1 MEVIDEQR
9 NTMNWFEVVALAPDI
24 KRIRE
29 PYVHGF
35 FQANL
40 YRIEGRDFD
49 IQLDF
54 GVGVRP
60 LIEVS
65 PSDGKP
71 VLAIASHAHVDHVGS
86 LHLYARRAGHPLE
99 AHTFAEMDDAGTLA
113 SVFVNVDN
121 PLTALPSPGWTMADY
136 QLQPA
141 PLTELLVE
149 GDTVDLG
156 DRRFMV
162 LHLPGHS
169 PGSIALLDEH
179 NGDFFSADAIYDEGL
194 VDDIP
199 GADVETYLKT
209 MRRLAELDV
218 NKVYAGHGE
227 VMDRRQMQQ
236 VARDYIAS
244 KGG

>member
-1 MEVIDEQR
+1 
-9 NTMNWFEVVALAPDI
+9 MNWFEVVPVASGVT
-24 KRIRE
+24 RFRE
-29 PYVHGF
+29 PHVHGF
-35 FQANL
+35 FRANL

-60 LIEVS
+60 LTEVS
-65 PSDGKP
+65 PADGKP

-86 LHLYARRAGHPLE
+86 FHLYGRRVGHRLE
-99 AHTFAEMDDAGTLA
+99 AHTFSDMDDPGTLA
-113 SVFVNVDN
+113 SAFVTIDT
-121 PLTALPSPGWTMADY
+121 PLTALPSAGWTMADY
-136 QLQPA
+136 ALKPA
-141 PLTELLVE
+141 PITEQLGE

-156 DRRFMV
+156 NRRFTV

-169 PGSIALLDEH
+169 PGSIGLLDEH
-179 NGDFFSADAIYDEGL
+179 SGDFFSADAIYDEGL

-209 MRRLAELDV
+209 MHRLAELDV
-218 NKVYAGHGE
+218 GCVYAGHGE
-227 VMDRRQMQQ
+227 VMDKRQMQQ

>member
-1 MEVIDEQR
+1 MD
-9 NTMNWFEVVALAPDI
+9 WFEIAPLALGI
-24 KRIRE
+24 TRIRE
-29 PYVHGF
+29 PHVHSF
-35 FQANL
+35 FRANL
-40 YRIEGRDFD
+40 YRIVGRDFD

-60 LIEVS
+60 LTEVS
-65 PSDGKP
+65 PASGKP

-86 LHLYARRAGHPLE
+86 FHLYGRRAGNALE
-99 AHTFAEMDDAGTLA
+99 APTFAAMDDLGTLA
-113 SVFVNVDN
+113 SEFITIDS
-121 PLTALPSPGWTMADY
+121 PLTALPSSGWTMADY
-136 QLQPA
+136 ALKPA
-141 PLTELLVE
+141 PLTEHLAE
-149 GDTVDLG
+149 GDIVDLG
-156 DRRFMV
+156 NRRFTV

-218 NKVYAGHGE
+218 GSVHAGHGE
-227 VMDRRQMQQ
+227 TMDKRQMHR

>member
-1 MEVIDEQR
+1 
-9 NTMNWFEVVALAPDI
+9 MNWFEVVPMASGI
-24 KRIRE
+24 TRFRE
-29 PYVHGF
+29 PHVHGF
-35 FQANL
+35 FRANL

-60 LIEVS
+60 LTDVS
-65 PSDGKP
+65 SADARP

-86 LHLYARRAGHPLE
+86 FHLYERRAGHWRE
-99 AHTFAEMDDAGTLA
+99 AHTFASMDDPGTLA
-113 SVFVNVDN
+113 SAFVAIDD
-121 PLTALPSPGWTMADY
+121 PLAVLPSPGWTMAEY
-136 QLQPA
+136 ALRPA
-141 PLTELLVE
+141 PLTEQLDE

-156 DRRFMV
+156 NRRFSV

-169 PGSIALLDEH
+169 PGSIALLDQH

-218 NKVYAGHGE
+218 GRVYAGHGDI
-227 VMDRRQMQQ
+227 MDKMQMHA
-236 VARDYIAS
+236 VARNYIAS

>member
-1 MEVIDEQR
+1 
-9 NTMNWFEVVALAPDI
+9 MNWFEVVSLAPGI
-24 KRIRE
+24 TRIRE
-29 PYVHGF
+29 PHVHGF

-60 LIEVS
+60 LTEVS
-65 PSDGKP
+65 PAHGKP

-86 LHLYARRAGHPLE
+86 FHLYARRAGHVLE
-99 AHTFAEMDDAGTLA
+99 VHTFAEMDDAGTLA
-113 SVFVNVDN
+113 SAFKTIDD

-136 QLQPA
+136 ALKPA
-141 PLTELLVE
+141 PLTEQLGE
-149 GDTVDLG
+149 GDLVDLG
-156 DRRFMV
+156 DRRFRV

-199 GADVETYLKT
+199 GADIEVYLKT

-218 NKVYAGHGE
+218 GQVYAGHGE
-227 VMDRRQMQQ
+227 IMDKAQMQK

>member
-1 MEVIDEQR
+1 MP
-9 NTMNWFEVVALAPDI
+9 WFEVAPLATGVT
-24 KRIRE
+24 RFRE
-29 PYVHGF
+29 PHVHGF
-35 FQANL
+35 FRANL

-60 LIEVS
+60 LTEVS
-65 PSDGKP
+65 PAEGRP

-86 LHLYARRAGHPLE
+86 FHLYARRAGHRLE
-99 AHTFAEMDDAGTLA
+99 AHTFAEMDDIGTLA
-113 SVFVNVDN
+113 SAFAAIDGPV
-121 PLTALPSPGWTMADY
+121 TALPSPGWTMANY
-136 QLQPA
+136 ALGPA
-141 PLTELLVE
+141 PLTEQLDE
-149 GDTVDLG
+149 GNTVDLG
-156 DRRFMV
+156 DRRFRV

-179 NGDFFSADAIYDEGL
+179 NGDFFCADAIYDEGL

-199 GADVETYLKT
+199 GADIEIYLKT

-218 NKVYAGHGE
+218 GHVYAGHGE
-227 VMDRRQMQQ
+227 IMDKVRMQR
-236 VARDYIAS
+236 VARDYVAS

>member
-1 MEVIDEQR
+1 
-9 NTMNWFEVVALAPDI
+9 MNWFEVVPMAFGI
-24 KRIRE
+24 TRFRE
-29 PYVHGF
+29 PHVHGF
-35 FQANL
+35 FRANL

-60 LIEVS
+60 LTAVS
-65 PSDGKP
+65 PRDGRP

-86 LHLYARRAGHPLE
+86 FHLYGRRAGHRLE
-99 AHTFAEMDDAGTLA
+99 AHTFSDMDDPGTLA
-113 SVFVNVDN
+113 SAFVTTDN
-121 PLTALPSPGWTMADY
+121 PLTALPSAGWTMADY
-136 QLQPA
+136 ALKPA
-141 PLTELLVE
+141 PLTEQLDE

-156 DRRFMV
+156 NRRFTV

-169 PGSIALLDEH
+169 PGSIGLLDEH
-179 NGDFFSADAIYDEGL
+179 SGDFFSADAIYDEGL

-209 MRRLAELDV
+209 MHRLAELDV
-218 NKVYAGHGE
+218 GCVYAGHGE
-227 VMDRRQMQQ
+227 VMDKRQMQQ

>member
-1 MEVIDEQR
+1 MD
-9 NTMNWFEVVALAPDI
+9 WFETVLVAPGI
-24 KRIRE
+24 MRIRE
-29 PYVHGF
+29 PHVHGF
-35 FQANL
+35 FRANL

-54 GVGVRP
+54 GVGVRA
-60 LIEVS
+60 LTEVS
-65 PSDGKP
+65 PADGKP

-86 LHLYARRAGHPLE
+86 FHLYPRRAGHPIE
-99 AHTFAEMDDAGTLA
+99 ACTFAEMDDTGTLA
-113 SVFVNVDN
+113 SAFMTIEGAV
-121 PLTALPSPGWTMADY
+121 TALPSPGWAMADY
-136 QLQPA
+136 ALKPA
-141 PLTELLVE
+141 SLTELLVE

-156 DRRFMV
+156 NRSFSV

-199 GADVETYLKT
+199 GADIETYLKT
-209 MRRLAELDV
+209 MQRLADLDV
-218 NKVYAGHGE
+218 GTVYSGHGE
-227 VMDRRQMQQ
+227 LMDRRQMQQ

>member
-1 MEVIDEQR
+1 MLIKP
-9 NTMNWFEVVALAPDI
+9 WFETTVLAPGI
-24 KRIRE
+24 TRFTE
-29 PYVHGF
+29 PHVHGF
-35 FQANL
+35 FRANL

-54 GVGVRP
+54 GVGVRS
-60 LIEVS
+60 LTEVS
-65 PSDGKP
+65 PAMGHP

-86 LHLYARRAGHPLE
+86 FHEYERRAGHRIE

-113 SVFVNVDN
+113 SAFVEIEPPV
-121 PLTALPSPGWTMADY
+121 TALPALDWTIANY
-136 QLQPA
+136 ALTPA
-141 PLTELLVE
+141 PLTEFLDE
-149 GDTVDLG
+149 GDAVDLG
-156 DRRFMV
+156 NRKFTV

-169 PGSIALLDEH
+169 PGSIALLDER

-199 GADVETYLKT
+199 GADVETYLRT
-209 MRRLAELDV
+209 MRRLASLDV
-218 NKVYAGHGE
+218 GTVYAGHGV
-227 VMDRRQMQQ
+227 VMDCAQMQR

>member
-1 MEVIDEQR
+1 MD
-9 NTMNWFEVVALAPDI
+9 WFEAVLMAPGVT
-24 KRIRE
+24 RIRE

-54 GVGVRP
+54 GVGVRA
-60 LIEVS
+60 LTEVS
-65 PSDGKP
+65 PAEGRP

-86 LHLYARRAGHPLE
+86 FHLYPRRAGHPIE
-99 AHTFAEMDDAGTLA
+99 ASTFAEMDDLGTLA
-113 SVFVNVDN
+113 SAFMNIDGAV
-121 PLTALPSPGWTMADY
+121 TALPSPGWSMADY
-136 QLQPA
+136 ALKPA
-141 PLTELLVE
+141 PLTELLNE

-156 DRRFMV
+156 DRRFTM

-169 PGSIALLDEH
+169 PGSIALLDER

-199 GADVETYLKT
+199 GADVETYLGT
-209 MRRLAELDV
+209 MLRLAELDV
-218 NKVYAGHGE
+218 GTVYAGHGE
-227 VMDRRQMQQ
+227 IMDRRQMQQ

-244 KGG
+244 RGG

>member
-1 MEVIDEQR
+1 MD
-9 NTMNWFEVVALAPDI
+9 WFETAQVAPGI
-24 KRIRE
+24 TRIRE
-29 PYVHGF
+29 PHVHGF

-60 LIEVS
+60 LTEVS
-65 PSDGKP
+65 PVEGKP

-86 LHLYARRAGHPLE
+86 FHLYARRAGHPLE
-99 AHTFAEMDDAGTLA
+99 VRTFAEIDDLGTLA
-113 SVFVNVDN
+113 SAFMAIDGAV
-121 PLTALPSPGWTMADY
+121 TALPSPGWSMADY
-136 QLQPA
+136 ALKPA
-141 PLTELLVE
+141 PLTELLNE
-149 GDTVDLG
+149 GDIVDLG
-156 DRRFMV
+156 DRQFRV

-169 PGSIALLDEH
+169 PGSIALLDAYS
-179 NGDFFSADAIYDEGL
+179 GDFFSADAIYDEGL

-199 GADVETYLKT
+199 GADIETYLKT
-209 MRRLAELDV
+209 MQRLAELDV
-218 NKVYAGHGE
+218 SNVYAGHGE
-227 VMDRRQMQQ
+227 TMDRSQMQC

>member
-1 MEVIDEQR
+1 MVV
-9 NTMNWFEVVALAPDI
+9 TPWFEATVLAPGI
-24 KRIRE
+24 TRFTE

-35 FQANL
+35 FRANL

-54 GVGVRP
+54 GVGVRS
-60 LIEVS
+60 LTEVS
-65 PSDGKP
+65 PVTGRP

-86 LHLYARRAGHPLE
+86 FHEYERRAGHRIE

-113 SVFVNVDN
+113 SAFVGIKSPV
-121 PLTALPSPGWTMADY
+121 TALPSPDWMITNYA
-136 QLQPA
+136 LTPA
-141 PLTELLVE
+141 PLTEFLDE
-149 GDTVDLG
+149 GDVVDLG
-156 DRRFMV
+156 NRKFIV

-169 PGSIALLDEH
+169 PGSIALFDEH

-199 GADVETYLKT
+199 GADVETYLRT
-209 MRRLAELDV
+209 MHRLASLDV
-218 NKVYAGHGE
+218 STVYAGHGE
-227 VMDRRQMQQ
+227 VMDCAQMQR
-236 VARDYIAS
+236 VAREYIAS